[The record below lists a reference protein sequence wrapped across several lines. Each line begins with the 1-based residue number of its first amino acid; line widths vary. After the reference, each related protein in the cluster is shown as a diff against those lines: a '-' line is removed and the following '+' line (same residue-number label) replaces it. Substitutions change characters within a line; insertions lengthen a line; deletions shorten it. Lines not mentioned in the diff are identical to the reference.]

1 MNFEYIII
9 KNLLSDPYYFK
20 KAKTILNPEIFT
32 DPDLGRI
39 YKSILKFDE
48 LYNKAPN
55 FQDLT
60 TSINDIPN
68 KDTRLNIAKKLIE
81 IKNSEN
87 VSKEAL
93 DDKTVKYVQD
103 SMFTNA
109 LLRGSDFI
117 DLKDQNAK
125 EDARKLIEESLKIS
139 LDVDLG
145 MNYQDIERRIEY
157 YQTPKPGIKYLRY
170 KSLNRRL
177 GGGFLKG
184 TLNLFLAP
192 AGVGKSLLMSTSITD
207 FIMQGYNVLLV
218 SMEMSDYEFVKRV
231 DADLLDI
238 QISSFRDCSKEAIL
252 NNFNNIKDKIGKFY
266 TKVYPAG
273 TFSANMLDSLLD
285 TYRDNGIEFDVVF
298 LDYLGIM
305 KSDRVSP
312 NVGLYSYVKS
322 IGEEV
327 RGLAVKRDLTVI
339 SASQLN
345 RQATNNTE
353 ASNDSVS
360 DSLGTVQTADFLC
373 FLLQTEQMKAENK
386 LKFKITKNRYT
397 GITDS
402 FDLLVNYQN
411 MRVIDEFENPDE
423 LLTIDQK
430 RDIYNEVTPVDTP
443 KMIESKS
450 NLDDFM
456 SFFDDKKDDVPFD
469 VDDKVESQVSK
480 VKTENKVTDNFWE
493 AMGVD
498 DPTK

>member
-20 KAKTILNPEIFT
+20 KAKTILKPEIFT

-207 FIMQGYNVLLV
+207 FIMQG
-218 SMEMSDYEFVKRV
+218 
-231 DADLLDI
+231 
-238 QISSFRDCSKEAIL
+238 
-252 NNFNNIKDKIGKFY
+252 
-266 TKVYPAG
+266 
-273 TFSANMLDSLLD
+273 
-285 TYRDNGIEFDVVF
+285 
-298 LDYLGIM
+298 
-305 KSDRVSP
+305 
-312 NVGLYSYVKS
+312 
-322 IGEEV
+322 
-327 RGLAVKRDLTVI
+327 
-339 SASQLN
+339 
-345 RQATNNTE
+345 
-353 ASNDSVS
+353 
-360 DSLGTVQTADFLC
+360 
-373 FLLQTEQMKAENK
+373 
-386 LKFKITKNRYT
+386 
-397 GITDS
+397 
-402 FDLLVNYQN
+402 
-411 MRVIDEFENPDE
+411 
-423 LLTIDQK
+423 
-430 RDIYNEVTPVDTP
+430 
-443 KMIESKS
+443 
-450 NLDDFM
+450 
-456 SFFDDKKDDVPFD
+456 
-469 VDDKVESQVSK
+469 
-480 VKTENKVTDNFWE
+480 
-493 AMGVD
+493 
-498 DPTK
+498 